1 MKHQNQRPVAIE
13 DLLRLKRA
21 ERPTPDFWQE
31 FDRSLRAKQL
41 SALVAKRPWW
51 QRLPETFAGLGRYRI
66 PLGATAIL
74 AITVI
79 TLRDESAPAVLP
91 EVPSAAGTLAA
102 AAVTFPTAAE
112 SVSGHLADADAL
124 SLDMPVGG
132 SSTAVATS
140 APVAPGE
147 LVQTVALLNEFPAA
161 GTADFDSPS
170 ARTIAA
176 NLVAA
181 QVAETL
187 PAGLLPGAAA
197 FEVRSGRTRN
207 TAIDPL
213 QQMTPPGEV
222 RRARFLNAMVATAV
236 THVSAQASARMAN
249 RISDEELYDRVQRI
263 GTRSGGVNFKF

>member
-21 ERPTPDFWQE
+21 ERPSPEFWQD

-51 QRLPETFAGLGRYRI
+51 QRLPETLGGLGRYRI

-79 TLRDESAPAVLP
+79 TLRDEPTPVNLP
-91 EVPSAAGTLAA
+91 EVSSAVDNVAA
-102 AAVTFPTAAE
+102 AAVAHPISAEGVAGGLAEEDAVSLLTPAA
-112 SVSGHLADADAL
+112 
-124 SLDMPVGG
+124 
-132 SSTAVATS
+132 SSPTAVAAS
-140 APVAPGE
+140 ASASGE
-147 LVQTVALLNEFPAA
+147 LVQTVALLNEVPAA

-197 FEVRSGRTRN
+197 FEVRSARTRT
-207 TAIDPL
+207 TAVDPL

-249 RISDEELYDRVQRI
+249 RISDEELYDRVQRV